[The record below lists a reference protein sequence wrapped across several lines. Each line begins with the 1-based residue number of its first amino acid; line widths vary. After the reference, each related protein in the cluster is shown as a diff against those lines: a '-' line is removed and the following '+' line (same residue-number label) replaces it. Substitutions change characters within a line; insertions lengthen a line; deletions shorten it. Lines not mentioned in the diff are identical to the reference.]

1 MWGGETYCKKGRP
14 AQSAVFLYKKGKVW
28 VTRWSTLFPFY
39 KGKQLIFLSEGARR
53 QSYSAAVE
61 RFLSPHISSKIS
73 GFRIFNFDAKVR
85 HGSES
90 NNSFPQLE
98 EKLKNKTLH
107 LRKMNE
113 HALPPGPLRPAPLIR
128 RLATLDL

>member
-1 MWGGETYCKKGRP
+1 MGNYLGGNMWGGETYCKKGRP

-61 RFLSPHISSKIS
+61 RFLSPHISSKIKTAPNLNHVT
-73 GFRIFNFDAKVR
+73 RFN
-85 HGSES
+85 HEG
-90 NNSFPQLE
+90 
-98 EKLKNKTLH
+98 LH
-107 LRKMNE
+107 PKF
-113 HALPPGPLRPAPLIR
+113 
-128 RLATLDL
+128 

>member
-61 RFLSPHISSKIS
+61 RFLSPNISSKS
-73 GFRIFNFDAKVR
+73 VLQKYRVTKAVWMEAKWIFDYLA
-85 HGSES
+85 
-90 NNSFPQLE
+90 
-98 EKLKNKTLH
+98 
-107 LRKMNE
+107 LRC
-113 HALPPGPLRPAPLIR
+113 
-128 RLATLDL
+128 LDS

>member
-61 RFLSPHISSKIS
+61 RFLSPHISSKVQTQS
-73 GFRIFNFDAKVR
+73 
-85 HGSES
+85 SS
-90 NNSFPQLE
+90 SLY
-98 EKLKNKTLH
+98 
-107 LRKMNE
+107 
-113 HALPPGPLRPAPLIR
+113 PLCYDLAGKQNASWRTLIR
-128 RLATLDL
+128 R

>member
-61 RFLSPHISSKIS
+61 RFLSPHISSKDLASTNVS
-73 GFRIFNFDAKVR
+73 GGCFNMTGNSAARRQFQVMPKCPQDN
-85 HGSES
+85 S
-90 NNSFPQLE
+90 NHTQFYFKS
-98 EKLKNKTLH
+98 
-107 LRKMNE
+107 
-113 HALPPGPLRPAPLIR
+113 
-128 RLATLDL
+128 

>member
-1 MWGGETYCKKGRP
+1 MEYPFDQTNLGGNMWGGETYCKKGHP

-61 RFLSPHISSKIS
+61 RFLSPHISSKHVP
-73 GFRIFNFDAKVR
+73 RN
-85 HGSES
+85 
-90 NNSFPQLE
+90 
-98 EKLKNKTLH
+98 
-107 LRKMNE
+107 
-113 HALPPGPLRPAPLIR
+113 
-128 RLATLDL
+128 ATKSYHEVHEL